1 MSEYGSPNSPSSLSG
16 TLRGSKS
23 GSRRRGYTTVNGVQ
37 QPPQDPR
44 DCFKESEL
52 RYFRKM
58 FDLFD
63 TDHSG
68 SIGFY
73 EMKNMC
79 RHLGV
84 ELSDEDLKASI
95 IEVDDNGNG
104 ELEFDEFLTWL
115 SDIGSVGGADA
126 SSGGAP
132 SMSPDRGSTTS
143 TSTRGDQ
150 WAVLKS
156 KIRAQGAQPL
166 SNKQIV
172 EFRKVFDH
180 FDVDGSG
187 TIDTEELQEVFKAM
201 GQTDVSEEQ
210 ILELMSHV
218 DDDKSGEIDFDEF
231 LMLMCSGYNKATSV
245 NGEDSLEEMLL
256 KAFHEFDPT
265 RCGLVS
271 IRDLFTIIASF
282 TSEQMPK
289 GEIQTIV
296 HTAGGERG
304 DGFVDYMK
312 WDGLWEACRGGTL
325 V

>member
-1 MSEYGSPNSPSSLSG
+1 MSSDVGSPTSLSG
-16 TLRGSKS
+16 TLRGTRKRVV
-23 GSRRRGYTTVNGVQ
+23 GFET
-37 QPPQDPR
+37 PAEPK

-68 SIGFY
+68 AIGFY

-84 ELSDEDLKASI
+84 ELTDEDLKLSME
-95 IEVDDNGNG
+95 EVDDNGNG

-115 SDIGSVGGADA
+115 ADIGNMGADTPTT
-126 SSGGAP
+126 GGSAGP
-132 SMSPDRGSTTS
+132 SMSPDRTS
-143 TSTRGDQ
+143 ITSASRGDQ

-166 SNKQIV
+166 TNKQIT

-187 TIDTEELQEVFKAM
+187 TIDTEELQEVFRAM
-201 GQTDVSEEQ
+201 GQADVSEEQ

-218 DDDKSGEIDFDEF
+218 DEDKSGEIDFDEF
-231 LMLMCSGYNKATSV
+231 LMLMCAGYNKVASV
-245 NGEDSLEEMLL
+245 NGQDSLEELL
-256 KAFHEFDPT
+256 LRAFHEHDPT
-265 RCGLVS
+265 KCGLIS
-271 IRDLFTIIASF
+271 IRDLFKVVEQF
-282 TSEQMPK
+282 TGDQMPK

-296 HTAGGERG
+296 HTAGADRG
-304 DGFVDYMK
+304 DGFVEYLK
-312 WDGLWEACRGGTL
+312 WDGLWEACRGTQ